1 MKFLV
6 GAVFVLLLTQ
16 TKCKSSSSQCKQHWF
31 KQNIDHFGWGKL
43 PDDKSNF
50 EQRYFICY
58 PQGKNSYAR
67 NSTIFFY
74 FGNEDNVEL
83 YVNHTGLMWENAEE
97 FGAVLVF
104 AEHRYYGRSNPFPP
118 GTPRCLNWL
127 STEQALADYASIIT
141 YLKAELSDGPIIGF
155 GGSYGGML
163 AAWFRMKYPHLVN
176 GVIAASAPIWAFLG
190 LNPPYNDTAFNAI
203 VTNDASSRG
212 RVSNPL
218 PLPDRIPFNAL
229 HTPPA
234 DHPNPAF
241 PTQFPPAWHSLAR
254 RSHTVDA

>member
-1 MKFLV
+1 MKFEI
-6 GAVFVLLLTQ
+6 GAAVVVLFVAQ
-16 TKCKSSSSQCKQHWF
+16 AHCQSSSSQCKQHWF
-31 KQNIDHFGWGKL
+31 KQYIDHFGWGKL
-43 PDDKSNF
+43 PDDKSTF

-58 PQGKNSYAR
+58 TDKKRNYAK

-104 AEHRYYGRSNPFPP
+104 AEHRYYGKSAPFPA

-127 STEQALADYASIIT
+127 STEQALADYASIISF
-141 YLKAELSDGPIIGF
+141 LKAELSDGPIIGF

-163 AAWFRMKYPHLVN
+163 AAWFRMKYPHLVD

-212 RVSNPL
+212 
-218 PLPDRIPFNAL
+218 
-229 HTPPA
+229 PA
-234 DHPNPAF
+234 N
-241 PTQFPPAWHSLAR
+241 
-254 RSHTVDA
+254 

>member
-1 MKFLV
+1 MKPALLL
-6 GAVFVLLLTQ
+6 GTAFVLCAVSQ
-16 TKCKSSSSQCKQHWF
+16 ANCKSRSSQCKQHWF

-43 PDDKSNF
+43 PVDKTSF
-50 EQRYFICY
+50 GQRYFICY
-58 PQGKNSYAR
+58 PQGEKTYTK

-104 AEHRYYGRSNPFPP
+104 AEHRYYGQSTPFPS
-118 GTPRCLNWL
+118 GTTRCLNWL
-127 STEQALADYASIIT
+127 STEQALADYASIISF
-141 YLKAELSDGPIIGF
+141 LKADLSDGPIIGF

-190 LNPPYNDTAFNAI
+190 LNPPYNDSAFNAI
-203 VTNDASSRG
+203 VTSDASSRG
-212 RVSNPL
+212 RFS
-218 PLPDRIPFNAL
+218 
-229 HTPPA
+229 
-234 DHPNPAF
+234 
-241 PTQFPPAWHSLAR
+241 QAR
-254 RSHTVDA
+254 RHIIMRLTQPRRRTLASHRTLVSASLRKKASAARTVEE